1 MFPRWGS
8 MIMSNYE
15 YLPGPLSLSSV
26 LTPAETDCVT
36 LEAVLETAVFTLAA
50 LLERALP
57 DFLA

>member
-15 YLPGPLSLSSV
+15 YLLGPLPLGSV
-26 LTPAETDCVT
+26 LTPTETDCVT
-36 LEAVLETAVFTLAA
+36 VEAVLETAVFTLAA
-50 LLERALP
+50 LLEIALP